1 MRHPGQMKG
10 ANKAPS
16 TPQEMIIFNAWQR
29 FACAW
34 NGRVWLRA
42 HRDCWPAIKQPVA
55 ESPCQA
61 IRHRAARRS
70 REA

>member
-29 FACAW
+29 FASA
-34 NGRVWLRA
+34 
-42 HRDCWPAIKQPVA
+42 
-55 ESPCQA
+55 
-61 IRHRAARRS
+61 
-70 REA
+70 